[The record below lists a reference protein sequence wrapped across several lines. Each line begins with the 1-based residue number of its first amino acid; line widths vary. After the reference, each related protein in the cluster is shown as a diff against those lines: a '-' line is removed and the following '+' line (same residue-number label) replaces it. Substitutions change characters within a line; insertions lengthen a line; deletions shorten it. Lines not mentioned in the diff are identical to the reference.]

1 MDSKIESIEPQ
12 KRIYTMSEAKLVH
25 LAKARQRALELRKE
39 LHAINPPRAETL
51 KKPRKPSKLEMKI
64 AEAKRLNEESPTIE
78 PVAEPVPVTE
88 PEPTPVSPSVAHRA
102 PEVPPLEPKQK
113 VIIKKLKI
121 PKEPPIKRRKEAL
134 VAITPT
140 TIPPSS
146 PPVGF
151 RRNDFGFY
159 VL

>member
-1 MDSKIESIEPQ
+1 MDSKIESKIESIEPQ
-12 KRIYTMSEAKLVH
+12 KRSYTMSEAKLVH
-25 LAKARQRALELRKE
+25 LAKARQRALELRQE

-64 AEAKRLNEESPTIE
+64 TEAKRLNEESPTIE
-78 PVAEPVPVTE
+78 PVAEPVVPVTE
-88 PEPTPVSPSVAHRA
+88 PEPTPEPV
-102 PEVPPLEPKQK
+102 PLEPKQK
-113 VIIKKLKI
+113 VIIKKQ
-121 PKEPPIKRRKEAL
+121 KESPIKRRKEAL